1 MAKFCGIALK
11 KLCAEK
17 DPILTVAITFL
28 KWVLI
33 ILVLSAMT
41 DKYDLKLF
49 NAFIIGSTVFG
60 FCSFFE
66 AFFNANH
73 KNDILAAIFRS
84 DSQEQ
89 SRLLNIGIL
98 SFLFSLLIAIV
109 LAIFSSKIVPIF
121 ESEKI
126 ELSSF
131 LVIIVAIIAIPISSS
146 LSFVDS
152 FFISSGRLYQIR
164 AIEIF
169 CIVLALPIIMFGD
182 ISTYNV
188 MMVAIMS
195 YFPITFSR
203 LTAIIV
209 HYVKSGWQIKLNPHS
224 FIDYYTKHIVSS
236 ISFAMANLAA
246 YVITAL
252 PVYQLVQKGHQ
263 NDLAAFGM
271 TAKIFGAPMLALTYF
286 FPFFWKF
293 LGENLHKND
302 HNAIKRFS
310 SIYILLLGIFYLISL
325 FFCKWLFSSF
335 FPNQYHLLSFEFS
348 TFVIISL
355 YYLTSALIGFFSV
368 KLIAVSRFKEQFFA
382 YGLVILIYISLS
394 TFMEDL
400 TLNSIFSYLLISS
413 IVGFVVL
420 SIFESRAYR
429 IYESK

>member
-1 MAKFCGIALK
+1 MAKFCGIPLK

-17 DPILTVAITFL
+17 DPILTVAITLL
-28 KWVLI
+28 KWFFV
-33 ILVLSAMT
+33 ILVLSAMA
-41 DKYDLKLF
+41 DKYELKLF

-66 AFFNANH
+66 AFLNAHH

-126 ELSSF
+126 ELSGF
-131 LVIIVAIIAIPISSS
+131 LVIAVATIATPISSS

-152 FFISSGRLYQIR
+152 FFISSGKLYQIR
-164 AIEIF
+164 IIEILY
-169 CIVLALPIIMFGD
+169 IALALPIIMFGD
-182 ISTYNV
+182 ISTCNV
-188 MMVAIMS
+188 LMVAVMF

-203 LTAIIV
+203 LTAIIIY
-209 HYVKSGWQIKLNPHS
+209 YVRSEWEIKLNPHS
-224 FIDYYTKHIVSS
+224 FIDYYRKHIFSS

-246 YVITAL
+246 YGITAL
-252 PVYQLVQKGHQ
+252 PVYQLAQKSYQ

-271 TAKIFGAPMLALTYF
+271 TAKIFGAPMLALTYV
-286 FPFFWKF
+286 FPFLWKF
-293 LGENLHKND
+293 IGENLHKND
-302 HNAIKRFS
+302 HNAIKKFS
-310 SIYILLLGIFYLISL
+310 SIYILLLGGFYLIFL

-335 FPNQYHLLSFEFS
+335 FSNQYHLLSFGFS
-348 TFVIISL
+348 TFITVCL

-368 KLIAVSRFKEQFFA
+368 KLTAINRFNEQFFS
-382 YGLVILIYISLS
+382 YGLILLIYISLS
-394 TFMEDL
+394 SFMKDL
-400 TLNSIFSYLLISS
+400 TLNSIFSYLLISNV
-413 IVGFVVL
+413 VGFVAL
-420 SIFESRAYR
+420 FIFESKLYGV
-429 IYESK
+429 YGNK